1 MISLILE
8 FFSAFVYDNRKNREY
23 FIIKGGVS
31 LTSKFIDKSYP
42 IFYSHD
48 RLMKSC
54 CSILGNVAIT
64 NDNKIL
70 LWVLGAIPNLI
81 MIVQDMI

>member
-1 MISLILE
+1 MD
-8 FFSAFVYDNRKNREY
+8 FFSNFVYDNRKNREY
-23 FIIKGGVS
+23 FILKGGVS

-42 IFYSHD
+42 IFYKND
-48 RLMKSC
+48 RLIKAC
-54 CSILGNVAIT
+54 CSTLGNIAVT

-81 MIVQDMI
+81 